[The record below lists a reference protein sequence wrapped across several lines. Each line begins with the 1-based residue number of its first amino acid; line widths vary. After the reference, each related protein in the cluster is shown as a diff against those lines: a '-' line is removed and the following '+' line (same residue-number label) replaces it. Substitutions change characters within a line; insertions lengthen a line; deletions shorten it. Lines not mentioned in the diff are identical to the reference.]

1 MYLALRLRRRE
12 RRVLLL
18 DSLLLGLLAFGETLM
33 AEVGQESLPALSAQ
47 LRVIRQLP
55 LDH

>member
-1 MYLALRLRRRE
+1 MYLALGLRRRE

-33 AEVGQESLPALSAQ
+33 AEVGQESLPALSPQ